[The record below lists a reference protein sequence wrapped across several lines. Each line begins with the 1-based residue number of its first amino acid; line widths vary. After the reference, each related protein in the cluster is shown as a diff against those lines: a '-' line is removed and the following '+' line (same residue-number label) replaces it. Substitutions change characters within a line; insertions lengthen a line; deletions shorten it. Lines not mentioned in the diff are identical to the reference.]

1 MSGGDR
7 FFHVLMFTILMCAIA
22 NVAEKIDS
30 IKTDPVCEHAR
41 MALDTVNAQREA
53 KHDR

>member
-1 MSGGDR
+1 MSVTNTV
-7 FFHVLMFTILMCAIA
+7 FQTLFLIIFVFMISVVM
-22 NVAEKIDS
+22 EKVDS

-53 KHDR
+53 KK